1 MPKGESSREK
11 VRWQIQEF
19 LLKGPATFTKIV
31 EVCDAAR
38 ATVSKYLDDLIE
50 EENVIWKPQR
60 KRGKSTYELSNKMK
74 SEIEKKL
81 LKDDLY
87 DLTDSFNVKW
97 LRILRNLLN
106 NMKKKGTDPY
116 TFFQSNCLTFV
127 GGIPRT
133 FHKSMD
139 GMKNALS
146 FEKNL
151 YVQAIK
157 KGLSKEKFYADVLKR
172 ISKLDGIERLL
183 EYQRLMGVSDD

>member
-1 MPKGESSREK
+1 
-11 VRWQIQEF
+11 
-19 LLKGPATFTKIV
+19 
-31 EVCDAAR
+31 
-38 ATVSKYLDDLIE
+38 
-50 EENVIWKPQR
+50 
-60 KRGKSTYELSNKMK
+60 
-74 SEIEKKL
+74 
-81 LKDDLY
+81 
-87 DLTDSFNVKW
+87 
-97 LRILRNLLN
+97 
-106 NMKKKGTDPY
+106 MKKKGTDPY